1 MLPVIFI
8 EALEFQSI
16 TWHDFDNN
24 ILFGNQIKYGFL
36 KKIDLTFIE
45 MYWFHFMNY
54 IMCHTDIE
62 RIDVS
67 SFISFSSTFLTVY
80 PFKRLCSR
88 LNEEKHILKRY
99 ILN

>member
-1 MLPVIFI
+1 MLSVIFI

-24 ILFGNQIKYGFL
+24 RLFGNQIKYEFL
-36 KKIDLTFIE
+36 KKIDLTLIE
-45 MYWFHFMNY
+45 MYWFHFMTY
-54 IMCHTDIE
+54 IMCHTDIQQVR

-80 PFKRLCSR
+80 PIKRLCSR
-88 LNEEKHILKRY
+88 LNEE
-99 ILN
+99 NTF